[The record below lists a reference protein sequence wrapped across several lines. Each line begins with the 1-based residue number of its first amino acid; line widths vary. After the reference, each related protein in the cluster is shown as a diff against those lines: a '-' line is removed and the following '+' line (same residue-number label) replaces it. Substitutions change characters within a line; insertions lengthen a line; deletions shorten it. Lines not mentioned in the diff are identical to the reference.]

1 MHGIRNQYLSAWVDA
16 SGLTHGE
23 IVRRVTA
30 EAIRQG
36 HRQVRPDT
44 SRLRRWMEGE
54 NPRPPVPQLLLSV
67 LSDAVGEALDIS
79 DLGFTPPMAL
89 VDTVRLPLLSAFQH
103 PESSASDEMAGNH
116 GDATLEATS
125 LAAAR
130 EAVALAMA
138 VIGYHHAVSDK
149 TDAPGPDA
157 QGLLDAALDKA
168 HEFAEHLRGIAAAH
182 TGTMTHATSQLRGQP
197 QEKAAS

>member
-16 SGLTHGE
+16 SGLSHGE
-23 IVRRVTA
+23 IVRRVIA

-54 NPRPPVPQLLLSV
+54 NPRPPVPQLLMSV
-67 LSDAVGEALDIS
+67 LSDAVGEPLHMS
-79 DLGFTPPMAL
+79 DLGFTPPVAL
-89 VDTVRLPLLSAFQH
+89 VDTVRLPLLSALQH
-103 PESSASDEMAGNH
+103 PESSASDSIPGSH
-116 GDATLEATS
+116 GDTTLEATS

-130 EAVALAMA
+130 EAVALALA
-138 VIGYHHAVSDK
+138 VIGYHNAVSDNA
-149 TDAPGPDA
+149 DAPGSA
-157 QGLLDAALDKA
+157 QRLLDAALDKA

-182 TGTMTHATSQLRGQP
+182 SGTMSHAASDLLGQP
-197 QEKAAS
+197 PQKAAS